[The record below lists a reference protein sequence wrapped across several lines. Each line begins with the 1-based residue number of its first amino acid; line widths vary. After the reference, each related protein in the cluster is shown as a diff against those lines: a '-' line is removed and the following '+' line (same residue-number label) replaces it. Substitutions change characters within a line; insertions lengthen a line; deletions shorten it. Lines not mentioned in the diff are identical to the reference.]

1 MNSPMAQVCY
11 PRPLRRPIE
20 MRNRKMTFNEISE
33 KEIEDDFKKKGDS
46 NEKCN
51 EEIIKIL
58 CSSPIMKEKKNRIKR
73 CVNPFDKNI
82 IMNQCED
89 EKSI

>member
-1 MNSPMAQVCY
+1 MNSAMAQMCC
-11 PRPLRRPIE
+11 PRPDRRPIE
-20 MRNRKMTFNEISE
+20 MRNRKKTIEELSE
-33 KEIEDDFKKKGDS
+33 KEIEYDFNKKEDS

-51 EEIIKIL
+51 EEIITIL
-58 CSSPIMKEKKNRIKR
+58 CSSPIMRKKNKIKR

-89 EKSI
+89 DKSI